1 MLPEAYQRL
10 LLDVLRGDTTLFTR
24 SDELEAAWRF
34 ITPVLDYWE
43 QNRIEPEPYPAGIW
57 GPEAA
62 EALLART
69 GRRWHV
75 PTV

>member
-1 MLPEAYQRL
+1 
-10 LLDVLRGDTTLFTR
+10 LDVLRGDTTLFTR

-43 QNRIEPEPYPAGIW
+43 NSRAQPEPYPAGTW

-75 PTV
+75 PTL

>member
-1 MLPEAYQRL
+1 
-10 LLDVLRGDTTLFTR
+10 
-24 SDELEAAWRF
+24 
-34 ITPVLDYWE
+34 VLDYWE
-43 QNRIEPEPYPAGIW
+43 QNRIEPEPYPAGTW